1 MERWI
6 ELIADTQTR
15 YNLLCMRMRAR
26 ATYVVGEE
34 SLLRPL
40 DSATQLH
47 AFERQLGFSLPPM
60 LCHLY
65 LTVSNGAEFF
75 EPGNWIY
82 GVPDEWHAQNPN
94 APTISPY
101 QGFRKRVDPLTEHA
115 LETHPGA
122 FVVLKDFPPEGTV
135 SIADLGGGERIWLDG
150 LTGKLWADSEFYDE
164 NHEFGGIAYSFWA
177 PSVEDWLERKLA
189 APPNQESAGL
199 YHESYPLAQIM
210 RADGEIS
217 KADIPPAVLLDD
229 LAHEAYARLRLGK
242 QRGES
247 MEQHMLHLRRMR
259 EQIVQNLYEVGN
271 TWYAMVKEV
280 GAVRARE
287 LGNEEVLQQL
297 SNAEAQ
303 VYCIEWM
310 IQTGGVLY

>member
-1 MERWI
+1 MDRWREMI
-6 ELIADTQTR
+6 EDTQTR
-15 YNLLCMRMRAR
+15 YNLLSMRMRAR

-47 AFERQLGFSLPPM
+47 GFERQLGFSLPPM

-94 APTISPY
+94 APTISSY
-101 QGFRKRVDPLTEHA
+101 QGFGKRLDPVTEHA

-122 FVVLKDFPPEGTV
+122 FAVLKDFPPEGTV

-150 LTGKLWADSEFYDE
+150 LTGKLWADSEYYDE
-164 NHEFGGIAYSFWA
+164 NHEFGGFAYSFFA
-177 PSVEDWLERKLA
+177 PSVEIWLERKLA

-199 YHESYPLAQIM
+199 YHEPYPLAQIM

-217 KADIPPAVLLDD
+217 ETGIPSAVSLDD
-229 LAHEAYARLRLGK
+229 LAHEARAALGTRK
-242 QRGES
+242 QRGER
-247 MEQHMLHLRRMR
+247 MEQHMLHLRQMR

-271 TWYAMVKEV
+271 TWYAMVREV
-280 GAVRARE
+280 GAVKARE
-287 LGNEEVLQQL
+287 LGSEETLKQL
-297 SNAEAQ
+297 ANAEAQ
-303 VYCIEWM
+303 IYRIEWM
-310 IQTGGVLY
+310 IQTGEFLY